1 MALYDED
8 TERYLQ
14 EFRPQAIRE
23 LEVAPRQRKVSWRRL
38 TAAAAVVVCA
48 GGIFWVAWRDLKH
61 SNQAANVQTPKVSIT
76 SQRQYR
82 TTVAL
87 TKLALSDNEGFET
100 LLAEESRKSLP
111 NFQGEQSAL
120 KVLAKD

>member
-8 TERYLQ
+8 IERYLN

-23 LEVAPRQRKVSWRRL
+23 LAVAPRHRKVSWRQL
-38 TAAAAVVVCA
+38 TAAAAVAVCA
-48 GGIFWVAWRDLKH
+48 GGIFYAALRELKH
-61 SNQAANVQTPKVSIT
+61 SNEVANVQTPKVSIT
-76 SQRQYR
+76 SQRQYP

-87 TKLALSDNEGFET
+87 TKLALSDREGFET

-111 NFQGEQSAL
+111 NFQEEQSAL

>member
-1 MALYDED
+1 MALYDQD

-23 LEVAPRQRKVSWRRL
+23 LEVGPRHRKVSWRQL
-38 TAAAAVVVCA
+38 TAAAAVAVCA
-48 GGIFWVAWRDLKH
+48 GGIFWVACRDLKR
-61 SNQAANVQTPKVSIT
+61 SNEAANVQSPKVSIT

-82 TTVAL
+82 STAAL
-87 TKLALSDNEGFET
+87 TKLALSDSEGFET

-111 NFQGEQSAL
+111 NFQEEQSAL

>member
-8 TERYLQ
+8 TERYLN
-14 EFRPQAIRE
+14 EFRPQTIRE
-23 LEVAPRQRKVSWRRL
+23 LKVAPRQRKVSWRL

-48 GGIFWVAWRDLKH
+48 GGIFWVACRELKH
-61 SNQAANVQTPKVSIT
+61 SNEAANVQTPKVGIT
-76 SQRQYR
+76 SQRRHR

-100 LLAEESRKSLP
+100 LLTEESRKSLP
-111 NFQGEQSAL
+111 NFREEQSAL
-120 KVLAKD
+120 RVLAKD

>member
-8 TERYLQ
+8 TESYLN
-14 EFRPQAIRE
+14 EFRPQTIRE
-23 LEVAPRQRKVSWRRL
+23 LEVAPRQRKVSRRQL

-48 GGIFWVAWRDLKH
+48 GGIFWVTCRELKH
-61 SNQAANVQTPKVSIT
+61 SNEAANVQTPKVSLT
-76 SQRQYR
+76 SQRRHR

-100 LLAEESRKSLP
+100 LLTEESRKSLP
-111 NFQGEQSAL
+111 NFQEEQSAL
-120 KVLAKD
+120 KILAKD

>member
-23 LEVAPRQRKVSWRRL
+23 LEVAPRHRKVSWRQL
-38 TAAAAVVVCA
+38 TAAAAVMVCV
-48 GGIFWVAWRDLKH
+48 GGTLWVACRDLKH
-61 SNQAANVQTPKVSIT
+61 SKEAANVQTPKVSIA
-76 SQRQYR
+76 SRRQYR

>member
-23 LEVAPRQRKVSWRRL
+23 LEVAPLHRKVSWRQL
-38 TAAAAVVVCA
+38 TAAAVVVCA
-48 GGIFWVAWRDLKH
+48 GGIFWVACRDLKL
-61 SNQAANVQTPKVSIT
+61 SNEAANVQTPKVSIT

-82 TTVAL
+82 SSAAL
-87 TKLALSDNEGFET
+87 TKLALTDSEGFET

>member
-1 MALYDED
+1 MAPYDED
-8 TERYLQ
+8 TERYLN
-14 EFRPQAIRE
+14 EFRPQTIRE
-23 LEVAPRQRKVSWRRL
+23 LEVAPRPGNVSWRRL
-38 TAAAAVVVCA
+38 AAAAALVVCA
-48 GGIFWVAWRDLKH
+48 GGIFWFARSESKH
-61 SNQAANVQTPKVSIT
+61 RNQSANVQAPKVSIT

-82 TTVAL
+82 TTAAL
-87 TKLALSDNEGFET
+87 TKLALSDNEGFEI

>member
-8 TERYLQ
+8 IERYLN
-14 EFRPQAIRE
+14 EFRPQTIRE
-23 LEVAPRQRKVSWRRL
+23 LEVAPRQPKVSWRQL

-48 GGIFWVAWRDLKH
+48 GGIFWVACRELRH
-61 SNQAANVQTPKVSIT
+61 SNEAANVQTPKVSIT
-76 SQRQYR
+76 SERHYR

-111 NFQGEQSAL
+111 NFQEEQSAL